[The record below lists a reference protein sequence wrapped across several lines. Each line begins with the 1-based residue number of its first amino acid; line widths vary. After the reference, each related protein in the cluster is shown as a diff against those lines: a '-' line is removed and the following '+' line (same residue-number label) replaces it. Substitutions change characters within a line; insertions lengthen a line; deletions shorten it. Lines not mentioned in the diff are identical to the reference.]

1 MSMKPIRDLNV
12 KTVKQLF
19 SSPKR
24 WCKDLLIS
32 DDGMSCCLMGAVDR
46 VYRPDERADV
56 VDKLVS
62 ALNKRRKKQKKG
74 PIGPSALDKHAA
86 IFSWNDSSRVK
97 FEDVKEL
104 VNDAGI

>member
-1 MSMKPIRDLNV
+1 MSMKPIKNLNV

-24 WCKDLLIS
+24 WCKDSLTS
-32 DDGMSCCLMGAVDR
+32 QDGMACCLMGAVDR
-46 VYRPDERADV
+46 VYKPDERPNA

-74 PIGPSALDKHAA
+74 PIGTSSLDKHMA
-86 IFSWNDSSRVK
+86 IISWNDSSRVK

-104 VNDAGI
+104 VNEAGI